1 MCYLLLNQDFLSV
14 LDVDAWLR
22 YLVDFAALEVE
33 DNIYCESIL
42 CTVPVMVLKS
52 PVSIK
57 LILLRRGAPPSSS

>member
-14 LDVDAWLR
+14 LDVDASSGLA
-22 YLVDFAALEVE
+22 LEFAALEVE

-52 PVSIK
+52 PFSIK